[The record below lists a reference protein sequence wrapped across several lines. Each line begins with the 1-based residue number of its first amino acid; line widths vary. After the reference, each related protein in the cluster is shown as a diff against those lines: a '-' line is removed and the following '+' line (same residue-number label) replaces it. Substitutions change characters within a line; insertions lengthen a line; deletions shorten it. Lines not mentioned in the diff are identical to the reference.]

1 MISTLYFT
9 FFNFLIILLC
19 NTQDILHVGQ
29 ITTEFGAGFDCSN
42 TDLFEYASETS
53 PSGLSRTKYT
63 ISHPWLLNGDGKK
76 FMVEY
81 LIPNKKFNTKSKT
94 SKTYF
99 LSHSLIFIGPRSTT
113 SLDSRIIFNIPVHAM
128 NLNNIFVDVK
138 RDIAIS
144 LYVGDSKMWFGF
156 QEFVIKDAD
165 DSVLSPTTNDVSI
178 ASVALLNSGAISTG
192 DGVTYRIIVTVPSG
206 WSSFN
211 TEVEGTAGKK
221 SLYIKKPPFT

>member
-1 MISTLYFT
+1 
-9 FFNFLIILLC
+9 
-19 NTQDILHVGQ
+19 
-29 ITTEFGAGFDCSN
+29 
-42 TDLFEYASETS
+42 
-53 PSGLSRTKYT
+53 
-63 ISHPWLLNGDGKK
+63 
-76 FMVEY
+76 
-81 LIPNKKFNTKSKT
+81 
-94 SKTYF
+94 
-99 LSHSLIFIGPRSTT
+99 
-113 SLDSRIIFNIPVHAM
+113 M
-128 NLNNIFVDVK
+128 NRNNIFVDVK

-178 ASVALLNSGAISTG
+178 ASVSLLNSGTISTG

-221 SLYIKKPPFT
+221 RMHIEMPPLQN

>member
-1 MISTLYFT
+1 
-9 FFNFLIILLC
+9 
-19 NTQDILHVGQ
+19 
-29 ITTEFGAGFDCSN
+29 
-42 TDLFEYASETS
+42 
-53 PSGLSRTKYT
+53 
-63 ISHPWLLNGDGKK
+63 
-76 FMVEY
+76 
-81 LIPNKKFNTKSKT
+81 
-94 SKTYF
+94 
-99 LSHSLIFIGPRSTT
+99 
-113 SLDSRIIFNIPVHAM
+113 M
-128 NLNNIFVDVK
+128 NLNNILVDVK

-165 DSVLSPTTNDVSI
+165 DSVLNPTTNDVSI

-221 SLYIKKPPFT
+221 SLHIKIPPLKCLIDKINYD